1 VCKCVC
7 KALIYTE
14 NMIEE
19 RWKNSANAQLKPITV
34 AFNAYYNIDYVET
47 KSIAISK
54 SKVVCQRQYI
64 IFLLK

>member
-1 VCKCVC
+1 MHVWEEERVFDCKLQVKVWINVFA

-34 AFNAYYNIDYVET
+34 ALQ
-47 KSIAISK
+47 
-54 SKVVCQRQYI
+54 CP
-64 IFLLK
+64 